1 MLLVFD
7 IDQTIIDSTIREN
20 NCWNNDQLD
29 LIKYQA
35 TKKQGIKSDCLLPL
49 GLWLENNAH
58 FLDFVLV
65 TSRGL
70 NAYDWESFFF
80 LMPNVSEHANRIVSR
95 NNAEKFGSDSFIQ
108 CSGSYKRPI
117 FKTLQNH
124 YEKQLVVFDDCE
136 KVLSM
141 AKNEGY
147 ITHNARDLWHY
158 HTSDFEELFRQLC
171 VY

>member
-20 NCWNNDQLD
+20 GCWNNDRLD
-29 LIKYQA
+29 LTKYQA
-35 TKKQGIKSDCLLPL
+35 TKKDGIQYDSLLPL

-58 FLDFVLV
+58 LLDFVLV

-70 NAYDWESFFF
+70 NAYDWGSFFS

-117 FKTLQNH
+117 FKALQNH
-124 YEKQLVVFDDCE
+124 YEKQLVVFDDDL
-136 KVLSM
+136 KVINM
-141 AKNEGY
+141 AKNDGY
-147 ITHNARDLWHY
+147 ITVCARDLWHY
-158 HTSDFEELFRQLC
+158 PTSDFEELFRQLC

>member
-1 MLLVFD
+1 MLFVFD

-20 NCWNNDQLD
+20 DCWQADVLD
-29 LIKYQA
+29 LGKYHA

-58 FLDFVLV
+58 LLDFVLV

-70 NAYDWESFFF
+70 NAYDWQSFFN

-95 NNAEKFGSDSFIQ
+95 NNAEKFGSSAFIQ
-108 CSGSYKRPI
+108 CSGLYKKPI
-117 FKTLQNH
+117 FKTLQNL
-124 YEKQLVVFDDCE
+124 YDTQLIVLDDCE

-141 AKNEGY
+141 AKNDGY
-147 ITHNARDLWHY
+147 ITYNARDLWHY
-158 HTSDFEELFRQLC
+158 TTNEIQELIVSL
-171 VY
+171 

>member
-20 NCWNNDQLD
+20 GCWNNDQLD
-29 LIKYQA
+29 LTKYQA
-35 TKKQGIKSDCLLPL
+35 TKKDWIQYDSLLPL
-49 GLWLENNAH
+49 GLWLEYNAH
-58 FLDFVLV
+58 LLDFVLV
-65 TSRGL
+65 TSRVL
-70 NAYDWESFFF
+70 NAQDWQSFFN
-80 LMPNVSEHANRIVSR
+80 LMPNVSENANRVISR

-108 CSGSYKRPI
+108 CSGLYKKPI
-117 FKTLQNH
+117 FKTLERLYNT
-124 YEKQLVVFDDCE
+124 QLIVLDDCE
-136 KVLSM
+136 KVLNM

-158 HTSDFEELFRQLC
+158 HISDFEELFRQLC

>member
-1 MLLVFD
+1 MLFVFD

-20 NCWNNDQLD
+20 ECWQADILD
-29 LIKYQA
+29 LEKYRA

-49 GLWLENNAH
+49 GHWLENNAH
-58 FLDFVLV
+58 LLDFVLV

-70 NAYDWESFFF
+70 NAYDWESFFS

-95 NNAEKFGSDSFIQ
+95 NNAEKFGSSAFIQ
-108 CSGSYKRPI
+108 CSGAYKRPI
-117 FKTLQNH
+117 FKTLQNL
-124 YEKQLVVFDDCE
+124 YDTQLIVLDDCE

-141 AKNEGY
+141 AKNDGY
-147 ITHNARDLWHY
+147 ITYNARDLWHY

-171 VY
+171 V

>member
-20 NCWNNDQLD
+20 GCWNNDILD
-29 LIKYQA
+29 LGKYQA

-58 FLDFVLV
+58 LLDFVLV

-70 NAYDWESFFF
+70 NAYDWGSFFS

-108 CSGSYKRPI
+108 CSGLYKKPI
-117 FKTLQNH
+117 FKTLQNL
-124 YEKQLVVFDDCE
+124 YDTQLIVLDDCE
-136 KVLSM
+136 KVLNM

-147 ITHNARDLWHY
+147 KTVCARDLWHY
-158 HTSDFEELFRQLC
+158 TTNEIQELIVSL
-171 VY
+171 